1 MARYFWGADAGRAIL
16 KVVLEELKRE
26 LPQGNIAIRL
36 QTRVNGLLMSGSGAV
51 EGVRAQSGEEE
62 WTFRGRHVLLTSGG
76 YAMNSDMFELLTGY
90 PAYAAGEVMGSGT
103 TLGSTFAPGMMLT
116 PALSLGRWLGMTLPI

>member
-1 MARYFWGADAGRAIL
+1 MPAPGRPGYSVARYFWGADAGRAIL

-26 LPQGNIAIRL
+26 LPQGNIALRL
-36 QTRVNGLLMSGSGAV
+36 QTRVNGLLMSDSGTV

-62 WTFRGRHVLLTSGG
+62 WTLRGRHVL
-76 YAMNSDMFELLTGY
+76 
-90 PAYAAGEVMGSGT
+90 GSGT
-103 TLGSTFAPGMMLT
+103 TLGSTFGPGMMLT